1 MQKRVKLNGTFRYG
15 CEKGGLARE
24 APHSVNKKKLIW
36 EKEKKLKT
44 FLYLKGKK
52 NEHVHV
58 GLGYALVNWCMTYIW
73 NRKKTVVTVNLYISL
88 AKNTKVKNCFL
99 YSFIEGR
106 GRNNVT
112 KWHMA
117 REGGLKSDKNESHLN
132 GPLYRKAS
140 DENKNFSKSNHKIF
154 QFIP

>member
-1 MQKRVKLNGTFRYG
+1 MQNEWNWTELLDTGVK
-15 CEKGGLARE
+15 KGGLLERRRTLWIKRK
-24 APHSVNKKKLIW
+24 VNLRKR
-36 EKEKKLKT
+36 KEIKNFFIFKR
-44 FLYLKGKK
+44 KK

-117 REGGLKSDKNESHLN
+117 RERGLKSDKNKSHLN
-132 GPLYRKAS
+132 GPLYR
-140 DENKNFSKSNHKIF
+140 
-154 QFIP
+154 